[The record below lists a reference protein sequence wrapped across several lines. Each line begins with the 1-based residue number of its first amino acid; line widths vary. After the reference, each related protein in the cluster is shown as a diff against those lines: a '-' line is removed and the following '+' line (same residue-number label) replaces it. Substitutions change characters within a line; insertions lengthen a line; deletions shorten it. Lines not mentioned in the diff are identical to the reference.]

1 MGRKTSWP
9 IHVAE
14 EKAAVNWL
22 FAFERENRPRD
33 SCSSAPRSPY
43 FRAIG
48 PVSYAGS
55 GARKVC
61 TLLDGLVAVLH
72 LLVSLS
78 LIFLILLHAGR
89 GGGMS
94 DMFGGGMSSGSVGG
108 STVVEKNLDRLTV
121 VLAVGFTITTF
132 WLTWLL
138 AS

>member
-1 MGRKTSWP
+1 M
-9 IHVAE
+9 
-14 EKAAVNWL
+14 
-22 FAFERENRPRD
+22 
-33 SCSSAPRSPY
+33 
-43 FRAIG
+43 
-48 PVSYAGS
+48 
-55 GARKVC
+55 
-61 TLLDGLVAVLH
+61 LDGLVAVLH

-121 VLAVGFTITTF
+121 VLAIGFTTTTF